1 MPGNPFYA
9 LADQKPACGNGGAW
23 YEGMA
28 EESGDNV
35 SMKQGGHGS
44 GSAAAGAVKPGN
56 AVENTRR
63 HKFKE
68 RQGHRPVHKHENGGN
83 KDQRPSNIK

>member
-35 SMKQGGHGS
+35 SI
-44 GSAAAGAVKPGN
+44 KPGN